1 MMCFFIAKVGGIVSK
16 HKTQAA
22 AEIEV
27 WIFKLKQAS
36 ERAFFMSG
44 EKTMQENTLP
54 WVIKLVPAVVGAIL
68 ALVLSGDIDKEG
80 KIQVTLG
87 LIGKFLFSVS
97 VSLYGGAAFIEYYE
111 LNQYSHMA
119 QGFVMLI
126 FAVFGLL
133 TIGIVYQSIALMQGK
148 SIAEVITEVKAA
160 FVAIIGGGKWN

>member
-1 MMCFFIAKVGGIVSK
+1 
-16 HKTQAA
+16 
-22 AEIEV
+22 
-27 WIFKLKQAS
+27 
-36 ERAFFMSG
+36 
-44 EKTMQENTLP
+44 MQENALP
-54 WVIKLVPAVVGAIL
+54 WFIKLVPAVVGAIL
-68 ALVLSGDIDKEG
+68 ALVLSGDIDKDG

-87 LIGKFLFSVS
+87 VIGKFLFSVS

-148 SIAEVITEVKAA
+148 SIAEVIAEVKAA
-160 FVAIIGGGKWN
+160 FIAIIGGGNK